1 VVAQDGQ
8 RLLAFQSAR
17 AAIFIIDWNLAT
29 NRLASRRFQQIAL

>member
-1 VVAQDGQ
+1 VVAQDGK

-29 NRLASRRFQQIAL
+29 NALASTRFQQIAL